1 MGVEQSFLGW
11 ERPFLHSVAGWLV
24 ERSEDSALG
33 AALDVSG
40 FTVVTP
46 SRAAGRRLREVLLE
60 RAEERGGLLIP
71 PRVLTP
77 RALLDLLLGI
87 DGARISRLEAEL
99 VMTCALRELDERDPA
114 ELRNLVR
121 HPPEDDGAEAWSA
134 LGARLVRIRDEVAGA
149 GLGVDASRWP
159 DEAQRCLSVGTERR
173 RWATLK
179 VVFDG
184 YEEILA
190 SMERRDWVMA
200 LREVG
205 SRSDLGSVVLAGVS
219 DLFPAIANLL
229 RDAAHEE
236 SPVHVLVRAP
246 EGLKEGFDDLGN
258 LNVSYWLQ
266 RRLDIPDEAISV
278 VEAPVDQARAVAQA
292 IGALDGAFDV
302 SEISLALANPAL
314 APHIEDELASRG
326 VATRYAGGR
335 PAGRTS
341 PYLLLSELARYTDG
355 RSFGAL
361 ASLARHPDLRADTYV
376 LQSLDM
382 YAREHLP
389 ARAPRKGQGPGAAPP
404 DIPEEG
410 LSSAQRRR
418 KAIDGLVGRVDFQA
432 GELAY
437 GRPLSLSAMAQAVR
451 RALQRVYE
459 NREFDQARRE
469 ERARLM
475 ALEEISGAAEGFE
488 DLPEPLARR
497 VGERPPA
504 ELLRLLLRHA
514 SERAVPDPENPL
526 AIEMTDWLE
535 VVLDDAPVLVIAG
548 LNEGLVPQ
556 SIVGDPLLPD
566 GLRAALGVA
575 HNDQRMAREVHALT
589 SMMEERA
596 TGGRVAIVTGRVDAS
611 REPLVPS
618 RLLLRGSRPQDVISR
633 TQMLFREAVSG
644 AGLLH
649 PALTGVSPGPGLERI
664 LPTTQDAYPYTS
676 LSVTAFKD
684 YLACPYRFWLE
695 KVMGLRELDDRALEL
710 DAARFGT
717 MVHAV
722 LERFGLEEELKHC
735 SDAERID
742 RALGSFLDDF
752 LRDEFGDNA
761 RRTVAIQASLAR
773 RRLSAFAPRQAARVA
788 EGWRTIAVEHRVARE
803 DEQVALELPT
813 GPLYV
818 HGRIDRVDL
827 HEDGRLAVLDYKT
840 SSDVPDAAHRKG
852 PRNAKTWV
860 DLQLPLYRKLATTI
874 QVPHTSVVTG
884 YALLPRDP
892 ARAGFHMADWSEAEL
907 EEADELAKQV
917 ATSIRERRFW
927 PPAQRPPMYSEA
939 LAGICQDEAL
949 NARPVP
955 EWSEGDGGAP

>member
-1 MGVEQSFLGW
+1 
-11 ERPFLHSVAGWLV
+11 
-24 ERSEDSALG
+24 
-33 AALDVSG
+33 
-40 FTVVTP
+40 
-46 SRAAGRRLREVLLE
+46 
-60 RAEERGGLLIP
+60 
-71 PRVLTP
+71 
-77 RALLDLLLGI
+77 
-87 DGARISRLEAEL
+87 
-99 VMTCALRELDERDPA
+99 MTCALRELYERDPA

-475 ALEEISGAAEGFE
+475 AT
-488 DLPEPLARR
+488 RR
-497 VGERPPA
+497 P
-504 ELLRLLLRHA
+504 
-514 SERAVPDPENPL
+514 
-526 AIEMTDWLE
+526 I
-535 VVLDDAPVLVIAG
+535 
-548 LNEGLVPQ
+548 
-556 SIVGDPLLPD
+556 
-566 GLRAALGVA
+566 
-575 HNDQRMAREVHALT
+575 
-589 SMMEERA
+589 
-596 TGGRVAIVTGRVDAS
+596 
-611 REPLVPS
+611 VPS
-618 RLLLRGSRPQDVISR
+618 P
-633 TQMLFREAVSG
+633 
-644 AGLLH
+644 
-649 PALTGVSPGPGLERI
+649 
-664 LPTTQDAYPYTS
+664 PT
-676 LSVTAFKD
+676 
-684 YLACPYRFWLE
+684 LA
-695 KVMGLRELDDRALEL
+695 
-710 DAARFGT
+710 
-717 MVHAV
+717 
-722 LERFGLEEELKHC
+722 
-735 SDAERID
+735 
-742 RALGSFLDDF
+742 
-752 LRDEFGDNA
+752 
-761 RRTVAIQASLAR
+761 
-773 RRLSAFAPRQAARVA
+773 
-788 EGWRTIAVEHRVARE
+788 
-803 DEQVALELPT
+803 
-813 GPLYV
+813 
-818 HGRIDRVDL
+818 
-827 HEDGRLAVLDYKT
+827 
-840 SSDVPDAAHRKG
+840 
-852 PRNAKTWV
+852 AK
-860 DLQLPLYRKLATTI
+860 
-874 QVPHTSVVTG
+874 
-884 YALLPRDP
+884 
-892 ARAGFHMADWSEAEL
+892 
-907 EEADELAKQV
+907 
-917 ATSIRERRFW
+917 
-927 PPAQRPPMYSEA
+927 
-939 LAGICQDEAL
+939 
-949 NARPVP
+949 ARPIG
-955 EWSEGDGGAP
+955 SAP